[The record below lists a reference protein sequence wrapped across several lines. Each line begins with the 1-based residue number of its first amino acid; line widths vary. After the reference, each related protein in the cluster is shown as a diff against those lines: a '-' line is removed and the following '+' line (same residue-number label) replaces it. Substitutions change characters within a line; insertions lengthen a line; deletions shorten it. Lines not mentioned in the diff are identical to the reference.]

1 MKGKSTPPEI
11 TQSHQPRE
19 KLPWEALY
27 AAYEQGGCDDGG
39 WMEETRRFHSFYCDY
54 PDPIDPPITLDR
66 LISTA
71 TALRPIFGEKKWIET
86 KQGPKRATAV
96 AAEEAY
102 ELLSD
107 CVRLMRLADIKK
119 ERLAALKVAYDSQ
132 VKRYQGGGEV
142 SG

>member
-1 MKGKSTPPEI
+1 
-11 TQSHQPRE
+11 
-19 KLPWEALY
+19 
-27 AAYEQGGCDDGG
+27 
-39 WMEETRRFHSFYCDY
+39 MEETRRFHSFYCDY

-107 CVRLMRLADIKK
+107 CVRLMR
-119 ERLAALKVAYDSQ
+119 
-132 VKRYQGGGEV
+132 
-142 SG
+142 